1 MGNSMGYDWIFRYN
15 HLHVHQKCIWGKLQ
29 LVWLYIHHWSSSF
42 ITCTRTWAGSFAR
55 VGRES
60 ISDSL
65 QLSTECVLLSYNLS
79 ANSILDNAKKR
90 CAQSKRMHS
99 WCETN
104 AVIDFGNMDLC
115 HKLWISVIW
124 TIEHVFLAADSI
136 FSSVSK
142 ILKFIT
148 KVKSQRTIIVIFK
161 QSIIYQ
167 YWKKYTKVSQQAP
180 PRYQQCNLLSSSGK
194 KGENES
200 NRSQGKEERGQ
211 AFEIL

>member
-1 MGNSMGYDWIFRYN
+1 MSAALSWVREAFEYQIKYLWGKCKTFFGGFKMGNSMGYDWIFRYN

-124 TIEHVFLAADSI
+124 TC
-136 FSSVSK
+136 VSCSR
-142 ILKFIT
+142 F
-148 KVKSQRTIIVIFK
+148 
-161 QSIIYQ
+161 
-167 YWKKYTKVSQQAP
+167 
-180 PRYQQCNLLSSSGK
+180 NL
-194 KGENES
+194 
-200 NRSQGKEERGQ
+200 
-211 AFEIL
+211 FFCF